1 MDFGMKTLVVAFL
14 VLGCGDK
21 PVAKT
26 LNLDPPV
33 EQTPA
38 APAAPTSPELTRGI
52 KLLESGDAKGAQV
65 EFSEALAKDPKNAD
79 AHYYLG
85 VCHEKQGDKP
95 KAEAEYQ
102 AALAQKPDHEAAAV
116 NLSAGYIDGGKFKEA
131 ASVCQS
137 ALAVLKKSGQLSLN
151 LGVALASQG
160 RDSEAEKALDE
171 ASAQLPKDA
180 MVALTHG
187 VWLGKWKKADAA
199 KAKLTQAR
207 DLAQGDVGILASA
220 GFELKNVGAFADCV
234 VSLDR
239 ALEKKEAAELRSYR
253 ALCKMGQADKDGA
266 LADLETA
273 VKNEPKYAPAHFYLA
288 GQLLNRKRKAEAIT
302 HYAEYVKL
310 EPQGP
315 LAATAQERL
324 KILKAK

>member
-1 MDFGMKTLVVAFL
+1 MHMRTCVLLLLAVV
-14 VLGCGDK
+14 GCGDK
-21 PVAKT
+21 PEAKAP
-26 LNLDPPV
+26 NLDPPV
-33 EQTPA
+33 EQAVT
-38 APAAPTSPELTRGI
+38 APAAPVSSEITGGI
-52 KLLESGDAKGAQV
+52 KLLESGDTRGAQAQ
-65 EFSEALAKDPKNAD
+65 FNAAIAKDPKNAD

-85 VCHEKQGDKP
+85 LSHEKLGDKP
-95 KAEAEYQ
+95 KAEVAYQ
-102 AALAQKPDHEAAAV
+102 AALAQKHDHEAAAV
-116 NLSAGYIDGGKFKEA
+116 NLSASYIDGGKFKEA
-131 ASVCQS
+131 ASVCQTS
-137 ALAVLKKSGQLSLN
+137 LTALKKSGQLSLN

-160 RDSEAEKALDE
+160 QLTEAEKALDD
-171 ASAQLPKDA
+171 ASAQLPKDP

-207 DLAQGDVGILASA
+207 DLAQGEVGILASA
-220 GFELKNVGAFADCV
+220 GFELKNIGAFGECIVAM
-234 VSLDR
+234 DR
-239 ALEKKEAAELRSYR
+239 ALEKKDAAELRTYR
-253 ALCKMGQADKDGA
+253 ALCKMGQADKDGT

-288 GQLLNRKRKAEAIT
+288 GQLLNHKRKAEAVA

-324 KILKAK
+324 KILNKKK